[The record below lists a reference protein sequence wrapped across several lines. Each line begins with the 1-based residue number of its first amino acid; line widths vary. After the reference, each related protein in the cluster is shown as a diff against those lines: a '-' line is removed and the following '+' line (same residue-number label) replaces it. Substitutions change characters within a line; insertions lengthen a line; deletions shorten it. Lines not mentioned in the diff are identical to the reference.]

1 MTDEEK
7 RYLRV
12 VVSGMVRDQRSN
24 PVVLLKMDDGD
35 EVLPIWIG
43 HAEGMA
49 IELQMKG
56 QGFERPLTHDLLKT
70 AVESLGATVAKVAVT
85 ELRDN
90 TFIAK
95 VYMQRENEVYV
106 LDARPSD
113 SIALALKMDAPI
125 FVAEDVFTSHKR
137 IIQTDPLG
145 QQSPDEE
152 LRRYLENLDP
162 GDF

>member
-1 MTDEEK
+1 MSEDDS
-7 RYLRV
+7 RFLRV

-24 PVVLLKMDDGD
+24 PVVLLKVDDGE

-43 HAEGMA
+43 HAEGVA

-56 QGFERPLTHDLLKT
+56 QSFERPLTHDLMKT
-70 AVESLGATVAKVAVT
+70 AVESLGASLVKVAVT

-95 VYMQRENEVYV
+95 VYLQRENEVHV

-125 FVAEDVFTSHKR
+125 FVAEDVFASHKR
-137 IIQTDPLG
+137 VVQTDPLA
-145 QQSPDEE
+145 QQNPDEE